1 MVCSFSAEVCD
12 FQYQECSLIFFLVF
26 VEFNKTIFKSKHQLF
41 LDLSIVASMEDP
53 FQNTEKEKELET
65 LVSPI
70 KSQQLP
76 RDNNS
81 GIFDLEDS
89 LLVSKPM

>member
-1 MVCSFSAEVCD
+1 
-12 FQYQECSLIFFLVF
+12 
-26 VEFNKTIFKSKHQLF
+26 
-41 LDLSIVASMEDP
+41 MEDP

-76 RDNNS
+76 RDDNS